1 MTSRVILWQTRF
13 ANHSSKA
20 NCYTRIMLVHG
31 EHRIGVYAKDTIAP
45 GDELFYDYRHEHA
58 KYQGISAVPDWL
70 RR

>member
-1 MTSRVILWQTRF
+1 
-13 ANHSSKA
+13 
-20 NCYTRIMLVHG
+20 MLVHG
-31 EHRIGVYAKDTIAP
+31 EHRIGVYAKDAIAP